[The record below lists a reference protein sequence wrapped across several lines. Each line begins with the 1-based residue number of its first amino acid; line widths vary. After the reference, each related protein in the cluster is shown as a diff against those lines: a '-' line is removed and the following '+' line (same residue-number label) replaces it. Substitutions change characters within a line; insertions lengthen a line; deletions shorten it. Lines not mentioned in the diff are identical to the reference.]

1 MEYTTFVYGGAT
13 DMKYTEMAQ
22 REIYNVISN
31 YVWRLENGTIQI
43 DEFDDKTL
51 TESQQ
56 DRLIKAMQ
64 KELDK
69 LGYKL
74 ESIGVVVV

>member
-1 MEYTTFVYGGAT
+1 MTNYLDGVT

-31 YVWRLENGTIQI
+31 YVWQLENGTMQL
-43 DEFDDKTL
+43 DKFDDETL

-56 DRLIKAMQ
+56 DRLVKAMQ
-64 KELDK
+64 KELGK
-69 LGYKL
+69 MVNRL
-74 ESIGVVVV
+74 EKKGVIVF

>member
-1 MEYTTFVYGGAT
+1 
-13 DMKYTEMAQ
+13 MKFTEMAQ

-43 DEFDDKTL
+43 DEFDDETL

-69 LGYKL
+69 MVDKL
-74 ESIGVVVV
+74 EKKGVVVF

>member
-1 MEYTTFVYGGAT
+1 
-13 DMKYTEMAQ
+13 MKYTEMAQ

-31 YVWRLENGTIQI
+31 YVWRLENGTIQL
-43 DEFDDKTL
+43 DKFDDETL

-69 LGYKL
+69 MVDKL
-74 ESIGVVVV
+74 EKRGVVVF

>member
-1 MEYTTFVYGGAT
+1 
-13 DMKYTEMAQ
+13 MKYTEMAQ

-31 YVWRLENGTIQI
+31 YVWRLENGTVQI
-43 DEFDDKTL
+43 DEFDDETL

-56 DRLIKAMQ
+56 DKLIKAMQ

-69 LGYKL
+69 MVDKL
-74 ESIGVVVV
+74 EKRGVVGF

>member
-1 MEYTTFVYGGAT
+1 
-13 DMKYTEMAQ
+13 MKYTEMAQ

-31 YVWRLENGTIQI
+31 YVRRLENGTIQI
-43 DEFDDKTL
+43 DKFDDETL

-56 DRLIKAMQ
+56 YKLIKAMQ

-69 LGYKL
+69 MVDKL
-74 ESIGVVVV
+74 EKRGVVVF

>member
-1 MEYTTFVYGGAT
+1 MTNYLDGVT

-31 YVWRLENGTIQI
+31 YVWQLENGTMQL
-43 DEFDDKTL
+43 DKFDDETL

-56 DRLIKAMQ
+56 DRLVKAMQ
-64 KELDK
+64 KELGK
-69 LGYKL
+69 MVTRL
-74 ESIGVVVV
+74 EKKGVIVF

>member
-1 MEYTTFVYGGAT
+1 
-13 DMKYTEMAQ
+13 MKYTEMAQ

-31 YVWRLENGTIQI
+31 YVWRLENGTVQI
-43 DEFDDKTL
+43 DEFDDETL

-56 DRLIKAMQ
+56 DKLIKAMQ

-69 LGYKL
+69 MVDRL
-74 ESIGVVVV
+74 EKKGVVVF

>member
-31 YVWRLENGTIQI
+31 YVWRLENGTVQI
-43 DEFDDKTL
+43 DEFDDEKL

-56 DRLIKAMQ
+56 DRLVKAMQ
-64 KELDK
+64 KELGK
-69 LGYKL
+69 MVNRL
-74 ESIGVVVV
+74 EKKGVIVF

>member
-1 MEYTTFVYGGAT
+1 
-13 DMKYTEMAQ
+13 MKYTEMAQ

-31 YVWRLENGTIQI
+31 YVWRLENGTIQL
-43 DEFDDKTL
+43 DKFDDETL

-69 LGYKL
+69 MVDKL
-74 ESIGVVVV
+74 EKKGVVVF

>member
-1 MEYTTFVYGGAT
+1 
-13 DMKYTEMAQ
+13 MKYTEMAQ

-31 YVWRLENGTIQI
+31 YVWRLENGTIQL
-43 DEFDDKTL
+43 DKFDDETL

-69 LGYKL
+69 MVDKI
-74 ESIGVVVV
+74 EKKGVVVF

>member
-1 MEYTTFVYGGAT
+1 
-13 DMKYTEMAQ
+13 MKYTEMAQ

-43 DEFDDKTL
+43 DEFDGETL

-56 DRLIKAMQ
+56 DKLIKAMQ

-69 LGYKL
+69 MVDKL
-74 ESIGVVVV
+74 EKRGVVVF

>member
-1 MEYTTFVYGGAT
+1 
-13 DMKYTEMAQ
+13 MKYTEMAQ

-43 DEFDDKTL
+43 DEFDDETL

-69 LGYKL
+69 MVDKL
-74 ESIGVVVV
+74 EKKGVVVF